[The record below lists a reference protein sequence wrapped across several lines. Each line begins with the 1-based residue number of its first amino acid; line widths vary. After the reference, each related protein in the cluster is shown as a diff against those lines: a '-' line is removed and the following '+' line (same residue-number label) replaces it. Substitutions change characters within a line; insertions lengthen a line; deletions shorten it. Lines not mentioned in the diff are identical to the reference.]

1 ATVHCIFKLAW
12 PEQQGSP
19 LARLFQGRRSGVSQD
34 STSLLRLLAP
44 WREDPSWIRYSRTTV
59 KTFNMAVRRFLPFSP
74 RKLNIGLVL
83 WNHSL
88 TVASLGLAVV
98 FVPVATRKDD
108 ILPIKYRHSDMV
120 FFLFDL
126 GFQATTAST

>member
-1 ATVHCIFKLAW
+1 
-12 PEQQGSP
+12 
-19 LARLFQGRRSGVSQD
+19 GRRSGVSQD

-126 GFQATTAST
+126 